1 MKAKTLQIHWH
12 DRQPIFSIDFEPCGK
27 GRLATAGG
35 DENVRIWKIIK
46 ENNEPPHIEYLSSL
60 NRHTASVNAV
70 RFSPKGATLASAG
83 DDGNIILWQQ
93 SEQKEVVFG
102 EEEDNFNKETWRIV
116 SMLRGSS
123 DIYDIAWSP
132 DAKYIISGAI
142 DNHAKIWDVKK
153 NALIYSICDHSHFVQ
168 GVAWDPLGEY
178 IATQSSDRYVNV
190 YSYQFK
196 KNGAMTVTNIGKFS
210 KMDVKTKVENTDQ
223 DKKDGQVV
231 NEKSISDS
239 EKTIPTPIS
248 SNNTCTSNS
257 LTPSV
262 NNNNNNTMLPPPPSP
277 KRVKTNTSPIPS
289 PLNLSTTS
297 SPVKSSS
304 SESTPNSVSNS
315 SPSLNSSPS
324 AATASKVQIK
334 SSRIYHDETL
344 TSFFRRL
351 SFTSD
356 GSLLLTPAGQYRGCV
371 IPAGKKKDDSSTTTP
386 QPDLKNTVYIYTR
399 GGLNRLPMAHL
410 PGHKKPA
417 IAVRCNPIKYKL
429 RNYKK
434 EEPENNS
441 NSESS
446 QSPKKVNSF
455 INLPYRL
462 IYAVA
467 TQDSVLIYD
476 TQQTTP
482 LVLLTNLHYATFT
495 DIAWSYDGCTLMLAS
510 TDGYCSIVSFENGEL
525 GEHYEDG
532 KPMDITNEEPVT
544 IKTIVATIPAKI
556 APSSSVNNINIIS
569 QSCIKRKSTSKDSN
583 STSTSTLSPIKSDEI
598 EALQKFITPPETP
611 SSSFDVEINNN
622 NKRDFSEMSESVS
635 TTTTTQFNVNTSM
648 ITANSLSSLN
658 TIIENKPSKS
668 NDNNTST
675 STQDP
680 KNAPLSPNQNK
691 KKRRITPQLISGL

>member
-35 DENVRIWKIIK
+35 DENIWKIIK

-60 NRHTASVNAV
+60 NRHTASVNVV
-70 RFSPKGATLASAG
+70 RFSPKGAILASAG

-93 SEQKEVVFG
+93 SEQKEVLFG

-116 SMLRGSS
+116 SMLSS

-132 DAKYIISGAI
+132 DAKYILSGSI
-142 DNHAKIWDVKK
+142 DNTAKIWDVKR
-153 NALIYSICDHSHFVQ
+153 NALIYNISDHSHFVQ

-196 KNGAMTVTNIGKFS
+196 KNGAIVVTNIGKFS
-210 KMDVKTKVENTDQ
+210 KMDIKTKVENNED
-223 DKKDGQVV
+223 DKKEGH
-231 NEKSISDS
+231 
-239 EKTIPTPIS
+239 
-248 SNNTCTSNS
+248 
-257 LTPSV
+257 
-262 NNNNNNTMLPPPPSP
+262 NNNNNNNNNSNNTNTNGNTMLPPPPSP
-277 KRVKTNTSPIPS
+277 KRTKSNSSPIPS
-289 PLNLSTTS
+289 PINLSVNNSPVKTSSIESTPKPTSNISS
-297 SPVKSSS
+297 SPV
-304 SESTPNSVSNS
+304 NS
-315 SPSLNSSPS
+315 SPTSTSTNVKIQ
-324 AATASKVQIK
+324 TK
-334 SSRIYHDETL
+334 SNRIYHDETL

-371 IPAGKKKDDSSTTTP
+371 LPASKKKDENISST

-434 EEPENNS
+434 EETEINANS
-441 NSESS
+441 NPNSTTSS
-446 QSPKKVNSF
+446 PTKTKVSSF

-510 TDGYCSIVSFENGEL
+510 TDGYCSIVSFENNEL
-525 GEHYEDG
+525 GEPYDKEN
-532 KPMDITNEEPVT
+532 PMEITNEEPTTV
-544 IKTIVATIPAKI
+544 KTIVANIPTKVVS
-556 APSSSVNNINIIS
+556 PSINNINIINPS
-569 QSCIKRKSTSKDSN
+569 NIKRKSTSID
-583 STSTSTLSPIKSDEI
+583 
-598 EALQKFITPPETP
+598 
-611 SSSFDVEINNN
+611 
-622 NKRDFSEMSESVS
+622 
-635 TTTTTQFNVNTSM
+635 NTSAST
-648 ITANSLSSLN
+648 ISSR
-658 TIIENKPSKS
+658 TDETVSIF
-668 NDNNTST
+668 
-675 STQDP
+675 
-680 KNAPLSPNQNK
+680 
-691 KKRRITPQLISGL
+691 LI

>member
-60 NRHTASVNAV
+60 NRHTASVNVV
-70 RFSPKGATLASAG
+70 RFSPKGAILASAG

-93 SEQKEVVFG
+93 SEQKEVLFG

-116 SMLRGSS
+116 SMLRGTS

-132 DAKYIISGAI
+132 DAKYILSGAI
-142 DNHAKIWDVKK
+142 DNSAKIWDVKK
-153 NALIYSICDHSHFVQ
+153 NALIYNICDHSHFVQ

-210 KMDVKTKVENTDQ
+210 KMDIKTKVESTEQ
-223 DKKDGQVV
+223 DKKDGSAT
-231 NEKSISDS
+231 NEKSSTDS
-239 EKTIPTPIS
+239 TSVITTTTTTTSTINNTT
-248 SNNTCTSNS
+248 SNNNTNTDPNSNS
-257 LTPSV
+257 NTT
-262 NNNNNNTMLPPPPSP
+262 NNTNTININTNNTSSSSNTMLPPPPSP
-277 KRVKTNTSPIPS
+277 KRIKPNTSPIPS
-289 PLNLSTTS
+289 PLNLSVNN
-297 SPVKSSS
+297 SPVKSSPT
-304 SESTPNSVSNS
+304 ESTPKLSSSSSTSVSS
-315 SPSLNSSPS
+315 SPTSGQ
-324 AATASKVQIK
+324 TTTKVQTK
-334 SSRIYHDETL
+334 SNRIYHDETL

-351 SFTSD
+351 SFTAD

-371 IPAGKKKDDSSTTTP
+371 LPVGKKKEDTP
-386 QPDLKNTVYIYTR
+386 TSAQPDLKNTVYIYTR

-434 EEPENNS
+434 DDIDTTNS
-441 NSESS
+441 TSTSTASS
-446 QSPKKVNSF
+446 PTKPKVNSF
-455 INLPYRL
+455 LNLPYRL

-510 TDGYCSIVSFENGEL
+510 TDGYCSIVSFEKGEL
-525 GEHYEDG
+525 GEPYESG
-532 KPMDITNEEPVT
+532 KPIDLMNEEPVSV
-544 IKTIVATIPAKI
+544 KTIVATIPTKI
-556 APSSSVNNINIIS
+556 AQPSSNVNTINIIS
-569 QSCIKRKSTSKDSN
+569 QSSIKRKSQMSQDN
-583 STSTSTLSPIKSDEI
+583 SSTLS
-598 EALQKFITPPETP
+598 
-611 SSSFDVEINNN
+611 
-622 NKRDFSEMSESVS
+622 
-635 TTTTTQFNVNTSM
+635 
-648 ITANSLSSLN
+648 SLSPLK
-658 TIIENKPSKS
+658 TDETVIIIK
-668 NDNNTST
+668 
-675 STQDP
+675 
-680 KNAPLSPNQNK
+680 
-691 KKRRITPQLISGL
+691 